1 MQGSARLRPRSAAC
15 ICQLFLWRWGLCRVF
30 ASGHSPQMSTSRYR
44 SPSIKLCPQTSSHT
58 IIFPPKLDFALQV
71 QCRGPLRERRAL
83 RCALPS
89 LELAL
94 WAAGRLNRRESLTQK
109 FRSKKSQGPPNQT
122 PKTPRPRPSWESW
135 GRRTPEPRGRR
146 IDAAAKAKFLT
157 DEPKKGV

>member
-58 IIFPPKLDFALQV
+58 SIFPPKLDFALQV

-109 FRSKKSQGPPNQT
+109 FRSKKSQGPQIKL
-122 PKTPRPRPSWESW
+122 PKPLARGPARSPGAEGLPS
-135 GRRTPEPRGRR
+135 PED
-146 IDAAAKAKFLT
+146 DA
-157 DEPKKGV
+157 